1 MPDRDA
7 PDDRTL
13 RVMLAD
19 DHKMF
24 RDALRSMLD
33 RVLRLEIVAETGDGL
48 EVLRLARET
57 SPDIICMDIGLPGLN
72 GIEATRRL
80 LKENPAL
87 RVIALSA
94 YSDQQYVVDML
105 KAGACAYV
113 TKAEAGEE
121 LIRAIGAARHNRKY
135 LCPDV
140 AATLTS
146 GLVGGASRNP
156 NGPLGDRELQVLR
169 LVAEGHT
176 SAAIAGTLRIAVGT
190 VEVHRRNI
198 LRKLDLNSV
207 ADLTRYAIRHGIAS
221 A

>member
-105 KAGACAYV
+105 KSGACAYV

>member
-207 ADLTRYAIRHGIAS
+207 ADLTRYAIRHGIAF

>member
-176 SAAIAGTLRIAVGT
+176 SAAIASTLRIAVGT